1 MPKMSPAPADPAAP
15 ANLSSLRTQ
24 SFPLKAHNH
33 GKAKVRV
40 MKVVRSAEKH
50 FAYEYSVDTTLFS
63 PEYEKVFTAEDN
75 SGLVATDTQKN
86 TVYVIAKRTEANSP
100 EQFGIDLCKHFISEV
115 SARAKRAHARAI
127 GSDRRL
133 QPTRATTDAS
143 DNRRERQPT
152 RATTDASDN
161 RHSRATTDTRE
172 GRRRLRGA
180 PSSNA
185 REMPQQPP
193 SFALASLAQCSSNN
207 FLLLR
212 SLCSRG
218 APTTCL
224 FLCSLRS
231 PPASLAPPP
240 PTPHLTLRAQY
251 PVLTAAQA
259 EVRMTL
265 WERAVVDGEE
275 HEHGWI
281 KQSPEQAVAVVKL
294 VREGEVFSVRS
305 FVKGMTIFK
314 STQSGFADY
323 HMDKYTLLPPC
334 TERCLSTEL
343 TAEWGYT
350 DIAGV
355 DFADARAG
363 VRAQLIKGIF
373 GPAKGGV
380 FSVSLQATIYDAG
393 CLVLTEVACVSEIK
407 IDTPNKHYL
416 PYRQLEALGEVF
428 EDDIF
433 VPTDEPSGT
442 ITCTVARE

>member
-1 MPKMSPAPADPAAP
+1 MPKISPAPADPAAP

-100 EQFGIDLCKHFISEV
+100 EQFGIDLCKHFISE
-115 SARAKRAHARAI
+115 
-127 GSDRRL
+127 
-133 QPTRATTDAS
+133 
-143 DNRRERQPT
+143 
-152 RATTDASDN
+152 
-161 RHSRATTDTRE
+161 
-172 GRRRLRGA
+172 
-180 PSSNA
+180 
-185 REMPQQPP
+185 
-193 SFALASLAQCSSNN
+193 
-207 FLLLR
+207 
-212 SLCSRG
+212 
-218 APTTCL
+218 
-224 FLCSLRS
+224 
-231 PPASLAPPP
+231 
-240 PTPHLTLRAQY
+240 Y